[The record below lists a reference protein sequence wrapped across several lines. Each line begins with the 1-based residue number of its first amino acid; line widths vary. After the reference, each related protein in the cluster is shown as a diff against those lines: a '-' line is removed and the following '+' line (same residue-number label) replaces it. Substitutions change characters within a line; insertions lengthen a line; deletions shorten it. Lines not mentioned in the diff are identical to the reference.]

1 MLEFLSK
8 ELSEQLRAAQQN
20 RQRRK
25 SRLRVRVDQAE
36 YPVLRLWVDGMAL
49 QVDGLAHL
57 RGLVDIYDGSRHLLQ
72 CLIVASELDGNE
84 LVCSFKRATAV
95 SEKAALDYWR
105 DESAPIAYLP
115 KA

>member
-8 ELSEQLRAAQQN
+8 ELSDQLRAAQQT

-25 SRLRVRVDQAE
+25 SRLRVHVDQVE

-49 QVDGLAHL
+49 QVEGLSHL
-57 RGLVDIYDGSRHLLQ
+57 RGLVDIYDGSRHVLQ
-72 CLIVASELDGNE
+72 CLIIASELDGNE
-84 LVCSFKRATAV
+84 LICTFKRATAV
-95 SEKAALDYWR
+95 SDKAPLDYWR
-105 DESAPIAYLP
+105 DESLPVAYLP